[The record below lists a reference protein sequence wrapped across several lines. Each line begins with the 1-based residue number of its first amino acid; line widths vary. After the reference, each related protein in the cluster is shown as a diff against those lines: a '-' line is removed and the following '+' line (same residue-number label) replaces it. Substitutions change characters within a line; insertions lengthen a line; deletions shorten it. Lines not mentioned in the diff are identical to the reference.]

1 MSAFKTTLATI
12 AGTGVLLGGAAVTPL
27 VPYETPYTGEATIIE
42 TYDTPSGML
51 ELGQWAYLQDAS
63 STVARFLDATS
74 TPVTMYNVPTEMLK
88 GMEQVHIIRK
98 AYFTYTAKDGSKQS
112 VEKPEKEYLDYATKG
127 VPAPVHTELITVL
140 EAL

>member
-1 MSAFKTTLATI
+1 MDTLKTTLATI
-12 AGTGVLLGGAAVTPL
+12 AGAGVILGAAAGAPI

-42 TYDTPSGML
+42 TYDTPSGEL
-51 ELGQWAYLQDAS
+51 EIGQWAYLQDAS

-88 GMEQVHIIRK
+88 GMQQVQILRK

-112 VEKPEKEYLDYATKG
+112 VEKPEREYLDYATKG
-127 VPAPVHTELITVL
+127 VPAPANVELITVL
-140 EAL
+140 EAI